1 MLEHLNRILVIC
13 NLSDVLKESK
23 KISYEMFI
31 KLKDYLFVTQ
41 CWSNR
46 AGQAASVEG
55 NVLMTLQFRTSM
67 CPLHPMDAA

>member
-41 CWSNR
+41 C
-46 AGQAASVEG
+46 
-55 NVLMTLQFRTSM
+55 LT
-67 CPLHPMDAA
+67 

>member
-13 NLSDVLKESK
+13 NLLDVLKESK

-41 CWSNR
+41 C
-46 AGQAASVEG
+46 
-55 NVLMTLQFRTSM
+55 LT
-67 CPLHPMDAA
+67 